1 MKLVFSLFTSVVVG
15 AGAAGLDFM
24 AFDASS
30 KAAQKLIRSSQA
42 VDSSRILE
50 DSADQSFV
58 ADSSIY
64 FDGCHNTTSWV
75 DNSYSVVPLV
85 RFRLCPTKYV
95 HSGKCFT
102 SKVGEYLTPMTTFVD
117 AYMEYHLSYV
127 RQQCENMRETCGCDD
142 KNDDCLY
149 NCYTTYNGVSW
160 SQCSQEQGKEE
171 RLGECQKLEIKNNGR
186 LLEQNQDSFYMG
198 PFCGPGGSGVFLTL
212 FTDQYCSKAL
222 PDAASFYSYVAG
234 TDMPYQYKSGST
246 GMVDKGWLACTAQDN
261 GGNNNNNGNNKDA
274 KSSQLCEDSYD
285 SAVKCETNLTNLA
298 YPDTSGCSYIA
309 HIKSQG
315 NVSFQLA
322 SVNMSWAALFFIVG
336 GVAVLGSVSAYIR
349 SKKRSDSSK
358 SDPLVIEVELS

>member
-1 MKLVFSLFTSVVVG
+1 LTHL
-15 AGAAGLDFM
+15 AY
-24 AFDASS
+24 
-30 KAAQKLIRSSQA
+30 
-42 VDSSRILE
+42 LE

-64 FDGCHNTTSWV
+64 FDGCHNTTSWSE
-75 DNSYSVVPLV
+75 NSYSFVPLV

-127 RQQCENMRETCGCDD
+127 RQQCENMRESCGCDN

-149 NCYTTYNGVSW
+149 NCYDTYNGVTW

-171 RLGECQKLEIKNNGR
+171 RLGECQKLDIKNNGR
-186 LLEQNQDSFYMG
+186 LLEQNQASYYMG
-198 PFCGPGGSGVFLTL
+198 PFCGPGGDGVFLTL

-222 PDAASFYSYVAG
+222 PDAASVYSSLAG

-246 GMVDKGWLACTAQDN
+246 GMVDKGWISCAAQDN
-261 GGNNNNNGNNKDA
+261 GDNKNNNGNNNDA
-274 KSSQLCEDSYD
+274 KASDLCADSYG
-285 SAVKCETNLTNLA
+285 SAAKCEANMTNLA
-298 YPDTSGCSYIA
+298 YPDTGACNYIA
-309 HIKSQG
+309 QIKSQG
-315 NVSFQLA
+315 NLSYQLA
-322 SVNMSWAALFFIVG
+322 SVNMSWAALFFVVG
-336 GVAVLGSVSAYIR
+336 GVAALVSVSAYVR

-358 SDPLVIEVELS
+358 STPLVIEVELS